1 MPACQQ
7 THDLADPRLA
17 SHFHD
22 VSPQIVSNTVHGVHD
37 QFATSPTRDYI
48 PLLVSGTPATGYAP
62 PASTQP
68 TGTGGSAATAAATAA

>member
-37 QFATSPTRDYI
+37 QFAT
-48 PLLVSGTPATGYAP
+48 GYAP